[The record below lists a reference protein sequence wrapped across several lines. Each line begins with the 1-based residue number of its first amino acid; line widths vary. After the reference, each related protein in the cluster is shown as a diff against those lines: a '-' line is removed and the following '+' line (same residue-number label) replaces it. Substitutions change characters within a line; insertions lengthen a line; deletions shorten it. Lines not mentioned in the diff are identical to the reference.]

1 MATMKDIITSPL
13 LLAMVIIGLLYIVGF
28 SLVYLKKAYTH
39 CLELGISKEDLKNV
53 IKSSLVFSI
62 VPSLSIVVGL
72 FALISVLGT
81 VWSWWRLSVIGS
93 LSYESLISSSVASAI
108 GFSSSAEML
117 EGATGQQFGVVM
129 ILMSIGMLSGFFI
142 LLPLG
147 KKLSMS
153 VSKSEENGNGWKYV
167 LSGCFM
173 LCLFA
178 VYIPV
183 LLIGDTVQAAVMLTG
198 LVIAVGLGLLAKNPK
213 LAWLNDFI
221 MAFSMIG
228 GMISS
233 VLWCKLFYSIFADWR
248 YLMKKK
254 GSNKIVITDSFQ
266 AWAHKWGRIGTL
278 IALLYMIAIPF
289 VVLTFYDSLPSIGE
303 VINLS
308 TISILMI
315 YIPVGFSEAISY
327 TPILGASSYLT
338 FITGN
343 IMNLK
348 LPCAVNAMKLAKK
361 EPNTPEGEAIS
372 SVAVAICSIMTIII
386 LALAALLSAW
396 ISPVF
401 ELPAVKTASNYLIPA
416 LFGSLTLGLF
426 ASTSSGKKVVKNG
439 VMGVVPVIAIITVLA
454 LVVRITTGSSLFG
467 MVGFLILFMLPV
479 AIISSRIMWKKNII
493 KVIDKEDADTEK
505 SE

>member
-1 MATMKDIITSPL
+1 
-13 LLAMVIIGLLYIVGF
+13 
-28 SLVYLKKAYTH
+28 
-39 CLELGISKEDLKNV
+39 
-53 IKSSLVFSI
+53 
-62 VPSLSIVVGL
+62 
-72 FALISVLGT
+72 
-81 VWSWWRLSVIGS
+81 
-93 LSYESLISSSVASAI
+93 
-108 GFSSSAEML
+108 
-117 EGATGQQFGVVM
+117 
-129 ILMSIGMLSGFFI
+129 
-142 LLPLG
+142 
-147 KKLSMS
+147 
-153 VSKSEENGNGWKYV
+153 
-167 LSGCFM
+167 
-173 LCLFA
+173 
-178 VYIPV
+178 
-183 LLIGDTVQAAVMLTG
+183 
-198 LVIAVGLGLLAKNPK
+198 
-213 LAWLNDFI
+213 
-221 MAFSMIG
+221 
-228 GMISS
+228 
-233 VLWCKLFYSIFADWR
+233 
-248 YLMKKK
+248 MKKK

-308 TISILMI
+308 TISILMV

-348 LPCAVNAMKLAKK
+348 LPCAVNAMKLTKK

-372 SVAVAICSIMTIII
+372 SVAVAVCSIMTIII

-439 VMGVVPVIAIITVLA
+439 VMGVVPVIVIITVLS

-493 KVIDKEDADTEK
+493 KVVDKEDADTEK

>member
-1 MATMKDIITSPL
+1 
-13 LLAMVIIGLLYIVGF
+13 
-28 SLVYLKKAYTH
+28 
-39 CLELGISKEDLKNV
+39 
-53 IKSSLVFSI
+53 
-62 VPSLSIVVGL
+62 
-72 FALISVLGT
+72 
-81 VWSWWRLSVIGS
+81 
-93 LSYESLISSSVASAI
+93 
-108 GFSSSAEML
+108 
-117 EGATGQQFGVVM
+117 
-129 ILMSIGMLSGFFI
+129 
-142 LLPLG
+142 
-147 KKLSMS
+147 
-153 VSKSEENGNGWKYV
+153 
-167 LSGCFM
+167 
-173 LCLFA
+173 
-178 VYIPV
+178 
-183 LLIGDTVQAAVMLTG
+183 
-198 LVIAVGLGLLAKNPK
+198 
-213 LAWLNDFI
+213 
-221 MAFSMIG
+221 
-228 GMISS
+228 
-233 VLWCKLFYSIFADWR
+233 
-248 YLMKKK
+248 MKKK

-426 ASTSSGKKVVKNG
+426 DSTSSGKKVVKNG
-439 VMGVVPVIAIITVLA
+439 VMGVVPVIVIITVLA

-493 KVIDKEDADTEK
+493 KVVDKEDADTEK

>member
-1 MATMKDIITSPL
+1 
-13 LLAMVIIGLLYIVGF
+13 
-28 SLVYLKKAYTH
+28 
-39 CLELGISKEDLKNV
+39 
-53 IKSSLVFSI
+53 
-62 VPSLSIVVGL
+62 
-72 FALISVLGT
+72 
-81 VWSWWRLSVIGS
+81 
-93 LSYESLISSSVASAI
+93 
-108 GFSSSAEML
+108 
-117 EGATGQQFGVVM
+117 
-129 ILMSIGMLSGFFI
+129 
-142 LLPLG
+142 
-147 KKLSMS
+147 
-153 VSKSEENGNGWKYV
+153 
-167 LSGCFM
+167 
-173 LCLFA
+173 
-178 VYIPV
+178 
-183 LLIGDTVQAAVMLTG
+183 
-198 LVIAVGLGLLAKNPK
+198 
-213 LAWLNDFI
+213 
-221 MAFSMIG
+221 
-228 GMISS
+228 
-233 VLWCKLFYSIFADWR
+233 
-248 YLMKKK
+248 MKKK
-254 GSNKIVITDSFQ
+254 GSNKIVIADSFQ

-308 TISILMI
+308 TISILMV

-396 ISPVF
+396 IIPVF

-439 VMGVVPVIAIITVLA
+439 VMGVVPVIVIITVLA

-493 KVIDKEDADTEK
+493 KVVNKEDADTEK

>member
-1 MATMKDIITSPL
+1 
-13 LLAMVIIGLLYIVGF
+13 
-28 SLVYLKKAYTH
+28 
-39 CLELGISKEDLKNV
+39 
-53 IKSSLVFSI
+53 
-62 VPSLSIVVGL
+62 
-72 FALISVLGT
+72 
-81 VWSWWRLSVIGS
+81 
-93 LSYESLISSSVASAI
+93 
-108 GFSSSAEML
+108 
-117 EGATGQQFGVVM
+117 
-129 ILMSIGMLSGFFI
+129 
-142 LLPLG
+142 
-147 KKLSMS
+147 
-153 VSKSEENGNGWKYV
+153 
-167 LSGCFM
+167 
-173 LCLFA
+173 
-178 VYIPV
+178 
-183 LLIGDTVQAAVMLTG
+183 
-198 LVIAVGLGLLAKNPK
+198 
-213 LAWLNDFI
+213 
-221 MAFSMIG
+221 
-228 GMISS
+228 
-233 VLWCKLFYSIFADWR
+233 
-248 YLMKKK
+248 MKKK
-254 GSNKIVITDSFQ
+254 GSNKIVIADSFQ

-308 TISILMI
+308 TISILMV

-372 SVAVAICSIMTIII
+372 SVAVAVCSIMTIII

-416 LFGSLTLGLF
+416 LVGSLTLGLF

-439 VMGVVPVIAIITVLA
+439 VMGVVPVIVIITVLA

-493 KVIDKEDADTEK
+493 KVVDKEDADTEK

>member
-1 MATMKDIITSPL
+1 
-13 LLAMVIIGLLYIVGF
+13 
-28 SLVYLKKAYTH
+28 
-39 CLELGISKEDLKNV
+39 
-53 IKSSLVFSI
+53 
-62 VPSLSIVVGL
+62 
-72 FALISVLGT
+72 
-81 VWSWWRLSVIGS
+81 
-93 LSYESLISSSVASAI
+93 
-108 GFSSSAEML
+108 
-117 EGATGQQFGVVM
+117 
-129 ILMSIGMLSGFFI
+129 
-142 LLPLG
+142 
-147 KKLSMS
+147 
-153 VSKSEENGNGWKYV
+153 
-167 LSGCFM
+167 
-173 LCLFA
+173 
-178 VYIPV
+178 
-183 LLIGDTVQAAVMLTG
+183 
-198 LVIAVGLGLLAKNPK
+198 
-213 LAWLNDFI
+213 
-221 MAFSMIG
+221 
-228 GMISS
+228 
-233 VLWCKLFYSIFADWR
+233 
-248 YLMKKK
+248 MKKK

-308 TISILMI
+308 TISILMV

-439 VMGVVPVIAIITVLA
+439 VMGVVPVIVIITMLA

-479 AIISSRIMWKKNII
+479 AIISSWIMWKKKII
-493 KVIDKEDADTEK
+493 QVVDKDDADTEK

>member
-1 MATMKDIITSPL
+1 
-13 LLAMVIIGLLYIVGF
+13 
-28 SLVYLKKAYTH
+28 
-39 CLELGISKEDLKNV
+39 
-53 IKSSLVFSI
+53 
-62 VPSLSIVVGL
+62 
-72 FALISVLGT
+72 
-81 VWSWWRLSVIGS
+81 
-93 LSYESLISSSVASAI
+93 
-108 GFSSSAEML
+108 
-117 EGATGQQFGVVM
+117 
-129 ILMSIGMLSGFFI
+129 
-142 LLPLG
+142 
-147 KKLSMS
+147 
-153 VSKSEENGNGWKYV
+153 
-167 LSGCFM
+167 
-173 LCLFA
+173 
-178 VYIPV
+178 
-183 LLIGDTVQAAVMLTG
+183 
-198 LVIAVGLGLLAKNPK
+198 
-213 LAWLNDFI
+213 
-221 MAFSMIG
+221 
-228 GMISS
+228 
-233 VLWCKLFYSIFADWR
+233 
-248 YLMKKK
+248 MKKK

-308 TISILMI
+308 TISILMV

-372 SVAVAICSIMTIII
+372 SVAVAICLIMTIII

-439 VMGVVPVIAIITVLA
+439 VMGVVPVIVIITVLA

-479 AIISSRIMWKKNII
+479 AIISSRIMWKKKII
-493 KVIDKEDADTEK
+493 QVVDKEDADTEK